1 MYTCKC
7 HALVGRGQAPG
18 VERDKFQAR
27 TWQVPGSDSTR
38 PRLESGDLH
47 ARAPR
52 ARARQLAGSSL
63 TISRPERDLPPGL
76 NLKDV
81 YHPKAGSPSTP
92 DPRSG
97 VQTGNGPVLIDHC
110 NPRTRVRIPRST
122 GAGCCKIVVLA
133 LGVSS
138 TTKTLILLKSI
149 KTNFSEESPIDF
161 ANSAVGVEF
170 AFSQEGCVRLRNYD
184 PCAGRGSKFILLLAE
199 HGALDFTTCDT
210 PAAKTRI

>member
-1 MYTCKC
+1 MTY
-7 HALVGRGQAPG
+7 
-18 VERDKFQAR
+18 
-27 TWQVPGSDSTR
+27 
-38 PRLESGDLH
+38 
-47 ARAPR
+47 
-52 ARARQLAGSSL
+52 
-63 TISRPERDLPPGL
+63 PPGL

-81 YHPKAGSPSTP
+81 YHPKAGIPLTP

-97 VQTGNGPVLIDHC
+97 VQTGKDPVLIDHC
-110 NPRTRVRIPRST
+110 NPRTRVRIPHSI

-138 TTKTLILLKSI
+138 TTEPLILLKSI
-149 KTNFSEESPIDF
+149 KPHFSEESPIDF
-161 ANSAVGVEF
+161 ANVAAGVEF

-210 PAAKTRI
+210 PAAKTRF